1 MLSGGKIAIDVGA
14 STPLVLGASSIYMGT
29 AAPRLSGG
37 AMVRR
42 FASGERSRAAFDL
55 TDECRCLHMAGSDS
69 RRAHLGARAHIGL
82 CTLVLR
88 SMHRMPTGKLHIV
101 PLGGLGEFGMNC
113 MAVRWGDDIIVIDGG
128 LMFPEAE
135 LLGVDIVV
143 PDISYLTENRQRVK
157 GIILTHGHED
167 HIGALPWILS
177 ELNVPVWGTEF
188 TLAYV
193 EDKLEEHGLL
203 DDADL
208 REIRAGESFKI
219 GPFTIKPIQVTHSLV
234 DCVALAVHTPLGVI
248 IHTGDFKVDPTP
260 TDNRLFDLHAFAEYG
275 KAGVLALFQD
285 STNVERKGYTPS
297 ERAVRRKFDEVFAHT
312 KRRLFISCFSSSI
325 HRIKLAVEMAWQHGR
340 KVAFAGRSMNNSAE
354 IAEDLGYIEIPEGL
368 LIHPG
373 EMKNFPPEKVCVLIS
388 GTQGEPMSA
397 LSRAAVDNHKHAKIE
412 KGDTVMLSSR
422 IIPGN
427 EKAIYRMIDHL
438 FRREAHVI
446 YDDGSSPPVHVSGH
460 ASQEELKLIIN
471 LVKPKYFIPIHGEYR
486 QLKLHAEMAAAMK
499 GSVGNVILIESGDV
513 LEIDELGAR
522 KAGRVNVGRVCIDS
536 GSRTDVVEDLI
547 VKDRRHL
554 SEDGIVLPIIAIN
567 KLTGKVETTPEIV
580 TRGFSPGE
588 DGFVDGARQVVM
600 QTLDSSSAE
609 EKADY
614 GVIKEKIRADLKR
627 YVSKQTQKRPLI
639 MPVILEI

>member
-1 MLSGGKIAIDVGA
+1 
-14 STPLVLGASSIYMGT
+14 
-29 AAPRLSGG
+29 
-37 AMVRR
+37 
-42 FASGERSRAAFDL
+42 
-55 TDECRCLHMAGSDS
+55 
-69 RRAHLGARAHIGL
+69 
-82 CTLVLR
+82 
-88 SMHRMPTGKLHIV
+88 MPTGKLHVV

-113 MAVRWGDDIIVIDGG
+113 MAVRWGDDIVVIDAG

-143 PDISYLTENRQRVK
+143 PEISYLTENRQHVR
-157 GIILTHGHED
+157 GIVLTHGHED

-193 EDKLEEHGLL
+193 EDKLDEHGLL
-203 DDADL
+203 DSADL
-208 REIRAGESFKI
+208 REIRPGQSFKV
-219 GPFTIKPIQVTHSLV
+219 GSLTVHPIQVTHSLV
-234 DCVALAVHTPLGVI
+234 DCVSLAIHTPLGVV

-275 KAGVLALFQD
+275 KEGVLALFQD

-297 ERAVRRKFDEVFAHT
+297 ERAVRRKFDEVFDRT
-312 KRRLFISCFSSSI
+312 ERRLFISCFSSSI
-325 HRIKLAVEMAWQHGR
+325 HRIKLAVELAWEHGR
-340 KVAFAGRSMNNSAE
+340 KVAFICRSMTSSAE
-354 IAEDLGYIEIPEGL
+354 VADDPGCIEIPEGL

-397 LSRAAVDNHKHAKIE
+397 LSRPAVDNPKPAKIE
-412 KGDTVMLSSR
+412 KDDTVVLSSR

-427 EKAIYRMIDHL
+427 EKTIYRMIDHL

-446 YDDGSSPPVHVSGH
+446 YDDGSSPPIHVSGH

-486 QLKLHAEMAAAMK
+486 QLKLHAEMAGAMH
-499 GSVGNVILIESGDV
+499 GSVGKVMLIESGDV
-513 LEIDELGAR
+513 LEFDELGAR

-536 GSRTDVVEDLI
+536 GSRTDVVEDLVI
-547 VKDRRHL
+547 RDRRHL
-554 SEDGIVLPIIAIN
+554 SEDGIVLPIIAIH
-567 KLTGKVETTPEIV
+567 KLTGRVETPPEIV
-580 TRGFSPGE
+580 MRGFAGAPAPAE
-588 DGFVDGARQVVM
+588 DGFLEEARTIVIR
-600 QTLDSSSAE
+600 TLEGSSNE

-614 GVIKEKIRADLKR
+614 GVIKEKIRQDLKR
-627 YVSKQTQKRPLI
+627 YINKNTSRRPH
-639 MPVILEI
+639 